1 MTTITMCPKCDS
13 SNHMSWNG
21 DYAVCLQCGY
31 EDYNNPIPR
40 PSPKA
45 KGLRYLAHYIG
56 QYTPFK
62 GLEVPIRVKGH
73 STRHSSLI
81 LEITC
86 PWCST
91 IMNPLTTKD
100 NSDKYRC
107 PAGHNVTIFNRKDG
121 TLEWD

>member
-73 STRHSSLI
+73 ATTRPSAVARLR
-81 LEITC
+81 ITLRSQRGVC
-86 PWCST
+86 FIPT
-91 IMNPLTTKD
+91 RVVRVPT
-100 NSDKYRC
+100 
-107 PAGHNVTIFNRKDG
+107 
-121 TLEWD
+121 

>member
-1 MTTITMCPKCDS
+1 MCPKCHS
-13 SNHMSWNG
+13 SNHMSRNG

-45 KGLRYLAHYIG
+45 KGLRYLAR
-56 QYTPFK
+56 YTGNFNPFK
-62 GLEVPIRVKGH
+62 RIEVPIRVRGH
-73 STRHSSLI
+73 STRRSSLI

-86 PWCST
+86 PWCIT
-91 IMNPLTTKD
+91 IMRPLTTRD

-107 PAGHNVTIFNRKDG
+107 VSGHAVTIRNRKDG